1 MRRPRTE
8 WHQEVL
14 DSDVLENLN
23 SASEDNSDQ
32 LRELAGR
39 FPSPQPG
46 ETPEQIAKQ
55 IGFWMVEEDDTGDF
69 STPATNDVDGEEGE
83 RMAMGYI
90 GVKALEFADIG
101 TTPDI

>member
-8 WHQEVL
+8 WHREVL
-14 DSDVLENLN
+14 DNGILENLDSATEGN
-23 SASEDNSDQ
+23 SEKLSD
-32 LRELAGR
+32 LAER

-69 STPATNDVDGEEGE
+69 STPVMDDVDGEEGKK
-83 RMAMGYI
+83 MAMGYI

-101 TTPDI
+101 SEPDS